1 MLIAPS
7 MLSCDFSSIGLET
20 TRMEKSGADLIHLD
34 IMDGI
39 FVPNITM
46 GPCVVKSMRKYTSL
60 PFDVHLMIQ
69 NPIDYIDAFSN
80 SGADIISFHIEALSD
95 VRKTIEAIKRNKKK
109 PAIAIKPETPVQEVF
124 PYLEDLY
131 MVLVMTVE
139 PGFGG
144 QKFMQDM
151 MSKVKSIKRECSDRG
166 LNVLVEI
173 DGGVNEATAS
183 VALENGVD
191 ICVAGTT
198 VFKSKN
204 PKETIRL
211 LRYGGKEDI

>member
-7 MLSCDFSSIGLET
+7 MLSCDFSNIGLET
-20 TRMEKSGADLIHLD
+20 TRMEKAGADLIHLD

-46 GPCVVKSMRKYTSL
+46 GPCVVKSIRKYTSL

-69 NPIDYIDAFSN
+69 NPLDYIDVFSN
-80 SGADIISFHIEALSD
+80 SGADIISFHTEASSD

-109 PAIAIKPETPVQEVF
+109 PAIAIKPGTPAQEVF

-151 MSKVKSIKRECSDRG
+151 MSKVKSIKRECADRG

-204 PKETIRL
+204 PKETIEL
-211 LRYGGKEDI
+211 LRYGRKGDI